1 MRGERPRDAG
11 VLEALTVIRSYRAA
25 HQYSL
30 AKATMGL
37 RSAVK
42 TEDCRVEVSQ
52 RLKRLVTILDK
63 VTREPTMA
71 LANMHD
77 IGGCRA
83 VVDSVDELRRV
94 EHRIRKNRTPI
105 RVADYIS
112 SPRTSGYRGVHVVVT
127 YLDRS
132 GQDRAIE
139 VQLRT
144 RTMHEWAISV
154 ERLSGRLKE
163 DLKSGSGP
171 IELLDLLSAI
181 SEAMAIEEQ
190 GGVVSADLL
199 ERMRVLRVRA
209 VPYLNGGANR

>member
-1 MRGERPRDAG
+1 
-11 VLEALTVIRSYRAA
+11 
-25 HQYSL
+25 
-30 AKATMGL
+30 MGL